1 MNIQHGA
8 DMRMREIAPG
18 VVKFVEARIAEI
30 LSVDVVN
37 LNLPRRAQPHKRWV
51 DALHV
56 GAMKYR
62 NIGATV
68 VVVDPDGTRHTV
80 TESFLRRATD
90 IPVICAEE
98 DGEQVIRL
106 MARSL
111 DQEVADSPVKREA
124 QRLTL
129 YVPSPLGD
137 GDFSLSIQEREK
149 DTERLYRRLVEEGR
163 HRFAALIPPC
173 GTPAQDPRTKVMAA
187 ATALVENLGR
197 PPLDEDFEDAGES
210 TLFA

>member
-1 MNIQHGA
+1 MHVQHGA
-8 DMRMREIAPG
+8 SMRLRQVAPG
-18 VVKFVEARIAEI
+18 IVKFVEAKVAEI
-30 LSVDVVN
+30 LSVEIVN
-37 LNLPRRAQPHKRWV
+37 PNLPRRAQPHKRWV
-51 DALHV
+51 DALL
-56 GAMKYR
+56 ASALTYR

-90 IPVICAEE
+90 IPLICAEE

-106 MARSL
+106 IARSL
-111 DQEVADSPVKREA
+111 DQEVAESPVKREA

-137 GDFSLSIQEREK
+137 RDFCLSIQERDK
-149 DTERLYRRLVEEGR
+149 DTERLYRRLVEEWR
-163 HRFAALIPPC
+163 HRFAAFIPPP
-173 GTPAQDPRTKVMAA
+173 GTPAHDPRTKVMAA
-187 ATALVENLGR
+187 ATALIENLGR

-210 TLFA
+210 ALFA